1 MAKITTTNAHTS
13 GIVLGGIGYAFCALA
28 LSVA

>member
-1 MAKITTTNAHTS
+1 MAKITTTNAHTGS
-13 GIVLGGIGYAFCALA
+13 IVLGGIGYAFCALE